1 MKYNKRVL
9 TNAAA
14 IVLSI
19 FCGTAFVAN
28 AATSGVERKIT
39 LIAQI
44 DDSIYVTK
52 PDGHSWYT
60 TEELE
65 AKDKKQ
71 TEFTKGLD
79 VRVWTRGQKFNVS
92 MIQPLVISRDDG
104 VYQLQDTH
112 VYWGDINWGQ
122 KELVYGKPPIEIV
135 QTTPTDDGYDD
146 IYKLNIEARAPTAVG
161 AALDGS
167 VNGAYSGELVMLFE
181 PTA

>member
-14 IVLSI
+14 IALSL

-122 KELVYGKPPIEIV
+122 KELVYGEPPIEIV

-146 IYKLNIEARAPTAVG
+146 IYKLNIEARAPTAAG
-161 AALDGS
+161 TALDGS